1 MGIASSYFSAIGIA
15 PSVDRPEL
23 SFKTASQRVG
33 GCGKLPHVDGLQRSY
48 GSQADRLEEA
58 MALLKKQEALS
69 LELGNKDSL
78 QWSYGNQ
85 ALIPRDWGRLEEA
98 MALLKKQEALSLEL
112 GNKDS
117 LQWSYGH
124 QAGILR
130 AWGRLEEA
138 MALIKK
144 QEALSLELGNPS
156 GMAYCY
162 WNWGLVARKQR
173 DRKTAQEKLSAAFDI
188 FTELN
193 MPRQRDSVRAEL
205 EKTTIEGS

>member
-1 MGIASSYFSAIGIA
+1 
-15 PSVDRPEL
+15 
-23 SFKTASQRVG
+23 
-33 GCGKLPHVDGLQRSY
+33 
-48 GSQADRLEEA
+48 
-58 MALLKKQEALS
+58 
-69 LELGNKDSL
+69 
-78 QWSYGNQ
+78 
-85 ALIPRDWGRLEEA
+85 
-98 MALLKKQEALSLEL
+98 
-112 GNKDS
+112 
-117 LQWSYGH
+117 
-124 QAGILR
+124 
-130 AWGRLEEA
+130 

-205 EKTTIEGS
+205 EKTTTEGS